1 LGNYLRKKEEDKDHM
16 SLDRIENLFD
26 GLADCKAHLCE
37 QLFSAGKKMEA
48 KGIFNRGKLTKEDV
62 DKISRGKD
70 VGTQLEN
77 MKYEKD
83 KDFRPIKDMFEPIS
97 MPANEFLRF
106 PLHVKIEFID
116 TEAKIKELDDLRG
129 QRFIGVDAEWRPKV
143 HEWQE
148 NKGPATLQIA
158 GKDEAFIIDVI
169 KLSKSKKLDQMLT
182 KLFTQKTTIVVGFG
196 FSADLAMFRKHCP
209 SMRFIENIPQ
219 FVDAQD
225 FYKAVY
231 PDFKD
236 NGGLSLAKVCER
248 VMEKKLCKK
257 EQISNWENR
266 PLRYSQ
272 EHYGAMDAWVLNEI
286 MIKLITKGKRV
297 NIDKFIHPIGEKAT
311 KNVPARDE
319 SKDPKKAKKAEE
331 SKKSAEPKEPKQP
344 REPREPK
351 EDKPDPSKISKYESQ
366 IEYHTKKLEHFKD
379 LLKRA

>member
-129 QRFIGVDAEWRPKV
+129 QRFIGVDAEWRPPV
-143 HEWQE
+143 
-148 NKGPATLQIA
+148 
-158 GKDEAFIIDVI
+158 
-169 KLSKSKKLDQMLT
+169 DQ
-182 KLFTQKTTIVVGFG
+182 
-196 FSADLAMFRKHCP
+196 
-209 SMRFIENIPQ
+209 
-219 FVDAQD
+219 
-225 FYKAVY
+225 
-231 PDFKD
+231 
-236 NGGLSLAKVCER
+236 
-248 VMEKKLCKK
+248 
-257 EQISNWENR
+257 
-266 PLRYSQ
+266 
-272 EHYGAMDAWVLNEI
+272 
-286 MIKLITKGKRV
+286 
-297 NIDKFIHPIGEKAT
+297 
-311 KNVPARDE
+311 
-319 SKDPKKAKKAEE
+319 
-331 SKKSAEPKEPKQP
+331 
-344 REPREPK
+344 
-351 EDKPDPSKISKYESQ
+351 
-366 IEYHTKKLEHFKD
+366 
-379 LLKRA
+379 